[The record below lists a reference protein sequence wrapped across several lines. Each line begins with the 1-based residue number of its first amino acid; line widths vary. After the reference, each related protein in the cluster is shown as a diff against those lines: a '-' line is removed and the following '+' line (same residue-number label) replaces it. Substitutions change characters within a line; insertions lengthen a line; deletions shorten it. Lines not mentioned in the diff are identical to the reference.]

1 MKSRVTK
8 LTNANTG
15 TTARQ
20 PAAGHQLA
28 PQQIR
33 QAQPVGYGR
42 GMPEYSQGAPQV
54 SWQQPVVTQ
63 GYTQPVYQ
71 QPPQTPSRQFQQKNQ
86 FGSHP
91 HMEQMDGPPQVIHH
105 GKIQMKDAIT
115 LITLRLAKLEE
126 MTSTPGFHSAM
137 NGSVGGSD
145 VDGDNVSAEII
156 ESVNERLGGLEQ
168 AVGLLYERTSDL
180 HSQLEEMK
188 VNIQLL
194 VDGSSIDHND
204 LIIQPSQ
211 LQDDTV
217 DVFQNSSTQP
227 TTPPPTQPVT
237 VDTDENEEEEE
248 TDL

>member
-8 LTNANTG
+8 LTNANT
-15 TTARQ
+15 TAARQ
-20 PAAGHQLA
+20 PAVGHQLA

-33 QAQPVGYGR
+33 QAPQSSYGR
-42 GMPEYSQGAPQV
+42 GMLEYSQGPPQV

-63 GYTQPVYQ
+63 GYQ
-71 QPPQTPSRQFQQKNQ
+71 QPPQTPSRQFQQKSH
-86 FGSHP
+86 FGSQP
-91 HMEQMDGPPQVIHH
+91 HMEQMDGAPQVIHH

-156 ESVNERLGGLEQ
+156 ESINERLGGLEQ
-168 AVGLLYERTSDL
+168 AVGILFERTTDL

-188 VNIQLL
+188 VSIQTL
-194 VDGSSIDHND
+194 VDGTSIDHND

-217 DVFQNSSTQP
+217 DVFQNGLTQQTTTLPSSQS
-227 TTPPPTQPVT
+227 VT
-237 VDTDENEEEEE
+237 ISTDEDEEEEEE
-248 TDL
+248 TTDI

>member
-8 LTNANTG
+8 LTNANT

-33 QAQPVGYGR
+33 QAPQSSYGR
-42 GMPEYSQGAPQV
+42 GMPEYSQGPPQV
-54 SWQQPVVTQ
+54 SWQQPIVTQ
-63 GYTQPVYQ
+63 GYQ
-71 QPPQTPSRQFQQKNQ
+71 QPQTPSRQFQQKSH
-86 FGSHP
+86 FGSQP
-91 HMEQMDGPPQVIHH
+91 HMEQMDGAPQVIHH

-156 ESVNERLGGLEQ
+156 ESINERLSSLEQ
-168 AVGLLYERTSDL
+168 GIGLLFERTTDL

-188 VNIQLL
+188 VNIQTL
-194 VDGSSIDHND
+194 VDGTSIDHND

-227 TTPPPTQPVT
+227 SAQSVT
-237 VDTDENEEEEE
+237 IATDEDNEEEEE
-248 TDL
+248 TTDL

>member
-8 LTNANTG
+8 LTNANTA
-15 TTARQ
+15 TARQ

-33 QAQPVGYGR
+33 QAPQSSYGR
-42 GMPEYSQGAPQV
+42 GMPEYSQGPPQV
-54 SWQQPVVTQ
+54 SWQQPVITQ
-63 GYTQPVYQ
+63 GYQ
-71 QPPQTPSRQFQQKNQ
+71 QPPQTPSRQFQQKNH
-86 FGSHP
+86 FGSQP
-91 HMEQMDGPPQVIHH
+91 HTEQMDGAPQVIHH

-156 ESVNERLGGLEQ
+156 ESINERLGGLEQ
-168 AVGLLYERTSDL
+168 SVGLLFERTSDL

-188 VNIQLL
+188 VSIQLL

-217 DVFQNSSTQP
+217 DVFQNSSTQQSSVP
-227 TTPPPTQPVT
+227 LSTQSLT
-237 VDTDENEEEEE
+237 ITTDECEEEEE
-248 TDL
+248 ESTDL

>member
-15 TTARQ
+15 ITARQ

-33 QAQPVGYGR
+33 QAHR

-54 SWQQPVVTQ
+54 NWQQPVVTQ

-91 HMEQMDGPPQVIHH
+91 HMEQMDGAPQVIHH

-156 ESVNERLGGLEQ
+156 ESINERLGGLEQ
-168 AVGLLYERTSDL
+168 AVGLLFERTIDL
-180 HSQLEEMK
+180 NSQLEEMK
-188 VNIQLL
+188 VNIQTII
-194 VDGSSIDHND
+194 DGTSIDHND

-217 DVFQNSSTQP
+217 DVFQNGASQP
-227 TTPPPTQPVT
+227 PITPPTIA
-237 VDTDENEEEEE
+237 TDDDDEEEEE
-248 TDL
+248 TNE